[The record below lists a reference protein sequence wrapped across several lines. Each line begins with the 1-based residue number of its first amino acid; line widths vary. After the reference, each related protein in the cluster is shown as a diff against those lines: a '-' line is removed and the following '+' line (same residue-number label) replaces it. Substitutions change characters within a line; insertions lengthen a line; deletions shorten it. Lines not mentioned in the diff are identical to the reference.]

1 MKDLIVTADVVLV
14 ARGTKDGKNEVLYNI
29 GLAQNGNVG
38 TFFVT
43 KEIYESVEGYLYKN
57 LTATFQYIES
67 QQYGN
72 RLRLT
77 NIEMPTPEF
86 EPIPFME
93 HEEASSQPEGKPVTK
108 NDKHK

>member
-14 ARGTKDGKNEVLYNI
+14 ARGTKDGKNEQLYTI

-43 KEIYESVEGYLYKN
+43 KEIYESVENNLYQT
-57 LTATFQYIES
+57 LTATFQFIES

-77 NIEMPTPEF
+77 DLKTPSF

-93 HEEASSQPEGKPVTK
+93 HQEDNSQPEGKPVTK
-108 NDKHK
+108 NDKK